1 MADVELVEMSAVE
14 DRSTCQGYAVVG
26 KLVRHEGDMF
36 TCTAAMGTTGRGC
49 KAKTGFHAETIPM
62 HARHK

>member
-1 MADVELVEMSAVE
+1 MADVELVEMSAIE

-36 TCTAAMGTTGRGC
+36 TCTAAM
-49 KAKTGFHAETIPM
+49 
-62 HARHK
+62 